1 MKKYWKT
8 ISISFFIVV
17 FISSYYIQKT
27 AMASK
32 NDRSYKIETI
42 SGNKEEIEN
51 LILQTSYQSN
61 DLYHMLYI
69 SKDGSTNPNNQS
81 FFRDLMAP
89 NEPMIL
95 RKYIEEHR
103 NFMRGKE
110 FDPRKYFEDK
120 SRLIYTTFL
129 DDGGKEASNVVT
141 LQIDILDKN
150 TNDSSSFKIDI
161 PVKASYDWINVN
173 DVYVGNGTINI
184 LTTNYLSANYLIK
197 GREELHVYSI
207 DENKKELVKDAIL
220 AELVSEERGTS
231 SIRIFNEYNTTTQNE
246 NYYLY
251 MVEKYS
257 DRKEDTELEVISSQ
271 IYLYNNAK
279 NEAEEWTMPEEL
291 KPYRKSMLIHKE
303 TIYIPVYS
311 ANGLTLNRY
320 HIEKEQWEDPLTLQY
335 SSIANENDAPYL
347 RIAEGKF
354 YLVYRVSDGQ
364 WLSIVDLR
372 TGGLIYEGK
381 IISEDKK
388 NQEADSSLRIEQLYT
403 MH

>member
-231 SIRIFNEYNTTTQNE
+231 SIRIFNE
-246 NYYLY
+246 
-251 MVEKYS
+251 
-257 DRKEDTELEVISSQ
+257 
-271 IYLYNNAK
+271 
-279 NEAEEWTMPEEL
+279 
-291 KPYRKSMLIHKE
+291 
-303 TIYIPVYS
+303 
-311 ANGLTLNRY
+311 
-320 HIEKEQWEDPLTLQY
+320 
-335 SSIANENDAPYL
+335 
-347 RIAEGKF
+347 
-354 YLVYRVSDGQ
+354 
-364 WLSIVDLR
+364 
-372 TGGLIYEGK
+372 
-381 IISEDKK
+381 
-388 NQEADSSLRIEQLYT
+388 
-403 MH
+403 

>member
-17 FISSYYIQKT
+17 FISSYYIQKQQWLLKMIEPIKLKRS
-27 AMASK
+27 AEIRKKSK
-32 NDRSYKIETI
+32 ILFFKQVIRVMIFIICCTYQRMVPRIPII
-42 SGNKEEIEN
+42 S
-51 LILQTSYQSN
+51 L
-61 DLYHMLYI
+61 
-69 SKDGSTNPNNQS
+69 
-81 FFRDLMAP
+81 FRDLMAP

-129 DDGGKEASNVVT
+129 DDGRKEASNVVT
-141 LQIDILDKN
+141 LQIDTLDKI

-173 DVYVGNGTINI
+173 DVYVGNGKINI

-231 SIRIFNEYNTTTQNE
+231 SLRIFNEYNTTTQNE

-251 MVEKYS
+251 MVEN
-257 DRKEDTELEVISSQ
+257 TV
-271 IYLYNNAK
+271 
-279 NEAEEWTMPEEL
+279 
-291 KPYRKSMLIHKE
+291 
-303 TIYIPVYS
+303 
-311 ANGLTLNRY
+311 
-320 HIEKEQWEDPLTLQY
+320 IEKK
-335 SSIANENDAPYL
+335 I
-347 RIAEGKF
+347 
-354 YLVYRVSDGQ
+354 
-364 WLSIVDLR
+364 LS
-372 TGGLIYEGK
+372 
-381 IISEDKK
+381 
-388 NQEADSSLRIEQLYT
+388 
-403 MH
+403 